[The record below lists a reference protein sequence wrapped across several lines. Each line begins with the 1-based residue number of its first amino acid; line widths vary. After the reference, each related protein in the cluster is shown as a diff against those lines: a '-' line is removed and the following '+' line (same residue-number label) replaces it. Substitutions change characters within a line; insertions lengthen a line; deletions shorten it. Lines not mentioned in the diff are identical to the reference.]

1 MLKSIKYVLK
11 ENFSN
16 LFRIYSIAKYE
27 LLSDMRDSRLGVFWN
42 FANPAI
48 QIITYYFVFGV
59 VMNRNAVDGIP
70 FIQWMLAGMVVWFFI
85 SPCITQGANAIFSKI
100 NVITKMKFPVS
111 VLPATVILK
120 ELFNH
125 ACIMLLMIIFF
136 IIQGVYPS
144 IYWLG
149 IIYYCFAACCLGI
162 SLSMITSVLNMLARD
177 TRKLILA
184 CMRLI
189 LYLTPILWP
198 ITRFNKPELLD
209 SLIRFIMKINP
220 IYYIV
225 CGYRDCFLYH
235 YGFMHY
241 WKQMLVFWGITGVL
255 FILGCYMMYKFK
267 HKFIDMI

>member
-1 MLKSIKYVLK
+1 MLKSIRYVLK

-27 LLSDMRDSRLGVFWN
+27 LLSDMRDSKLGIFWN

-59 VMNRNAVDGIP
+59 VIDRSAVDGIP

-85 SPCITQGANAIFSKI
+85 SPCITQGANAIFSKV

-125 ACIMLLMIIFF
+125 LCIMALLVVFF
-136 IIQGVYPS
+136 IIQGIFPRLQ
-144 IYWLG
+144 WLQ
-149 IIYYCFAACCLGI
+149 IIYYCFAACCFSV

-198 ITRFNKPELLD
+198 ISRFDSQALLD
-209 SLIRFIMKINP
+209 VVVRFVMKINP

-235 YGFMHY
+235 YGFMYY
-241 WKQMLVFWGITGVL
+241 WKQMVVFWGVTAVL
-255 FILGCYMMYKFK
+255 FIIGCWMMYKFK

>member
-1 MLKSIKYVLK
+1 MFKSIKYVVT
-11 ENFSN
+11 ENLN
-16 LFRIYSIAKYE
+16 NIYRIYCIAKYE

-48 QIITYYFVFGV
+48 QIATYYFVFGLILG
-59 VMNRNAVDGIP
+59 RGDVDGFP
-70 FIQWMLAGMVVWFFI
+70 FIQWMLCGMVVWFFI
-85 SPCITQGANAIFSKI
+85 SPCITNGANAIFSKTK
-100 NVITKMKFPVS
+100 VITKMKFPVS
-111 VLPATVILK
+111 VLPATVVLK

-125 ACIMLLMIIFF
+125 FCLMILLIIFLLF
-136 IIQGVYPS
+136 QGVMPCLQ
-144 IYWLG
+144 WFELV
-149 IIYYCFAACCLGI
+149 YYCFAAICFAI

-184 CMRLI
+184 CMRLL

-198 ITRFNKPELLD
+198 LSRLEKTGWQLMVRY
-209 SLIRFIMKINP
+209 IMKANP

-235 YGFMHY
+235 RGLLFYS
-241 WKQMLVFWGITGVL
+241 KQMILFWGITLLL
-255 FILGCYMMYKFK
+255 FIIGSALMYKFK